1 VRRINGI
8 DISIDGNYC
17 NQYDGPKP
25 TTEQPC
31 NIGLECPLWHTDPWK
46 PVSKYLVF

>member
-1 VRRINGI
+1 MRRINGI

-25 TTEQPC
+25 TTEQSC